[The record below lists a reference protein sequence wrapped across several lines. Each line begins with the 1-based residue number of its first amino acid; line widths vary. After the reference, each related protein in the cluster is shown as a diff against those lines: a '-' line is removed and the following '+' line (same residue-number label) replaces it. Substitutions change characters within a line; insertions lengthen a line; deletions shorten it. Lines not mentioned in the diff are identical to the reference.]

1 MANGLPSTR
10 PGGAPTIRELLAS
23 GDRSFSFE
31 FFPPKTPEAEEVLWR
46 SIREIEQLRPTFVS
60 TTYGAGG
67 TTRDGTIRVTERVA
81 QDTSLTPLGHLTCV
95 SHSRDE
101 LRSVVG
107 AYAGA
112 GVRNML
118 ALRGDPPGGPNQP
131 WVAHPEGL
139 NHAVELV
146 ELIRSLG
153 DFSVGVAAFP
163 DKHPEATSLEADAQV
178 LAAKAQAGADYAI
191 TQMFFGADDY
201 FRLVDRSAA
210 LGCGMPVLPGIMPV
224 TNIKQIQRMAELT
237 GMALPEAVTSRLL
250 AVEDDPAAVRQVG
263 IEIATELCERLL
275 AGGAPGIHFITL
287 NRSTATRQVF
297 RNLSSQPTSSS
308 FSSLTTNG

>member
-46 SIREIEQLRPTFVS
+46 SIREIEQLHPTFVS
-60 TTYGAGG
+60 ITYGAGG

-101 LRSVVG
+101 LRSVIG

-201 FRLVDRSAA
+201 FRLVDRAA
-210 LGCGMPVLPGIMPV
+210 VLGCDMPVLPGIMPV

-237 GMALPEAVTSRLL
+237 GMALPGAVTSRLL
-250 AVEDDPAAVRQVG
+250 AVEDEPTAVREVG

-297 RNLSSQPTSSS
+297 RNLSSRPTTSSL
-308 FSSLTTNG
+308 SSLTTNG

>member
-1 MANGLPSTR
+1 MATGLPSTL
-10 PGGAPTIRELLAS
+10 PGSTPTIRELLS
-23 GDRSFSFE
+23 GDQPSFSFE
-31 FFPPKTPEAEEVLWR
+31 FFPPKTPEAEEVLWH

-60 TTYGAGG
+60 ITYGAGG

-112 GVRNML
+112 GVRNVL
-118 ALRGDPPGGPNQP
+118 ALRGDPPGGPAQP

-139 NHAVELV
+139 NHAIELV
-146 ELIRSLG
+146 ELVRELG
-153 DFSVGVAAFP
+153 DFCVGVAAFP
-163 DKHPEATSLEADAQV
+163 DKHPEATDLETDARV
-178 LAAKAQAGADYAI
+178 LAAKAAAGADYAI

-201 FRLVDRSAA
+201 FRLVERASA
-210 LGCGMPVLPGIMPV
+210 LGCDIPILPGIMPV
-224 TNIKQIQRMAELT
+224 TNIKQIERMALLT
-237 GMALPEAVTSRLL
+237 GMALPKAVTDRLEAV
-250 AVEDDPAAVRQVG
+250 AEDPAAVRAVG
-263 IEIATELCERLL
+263 IEIASELSDALL
-275 AGGAPGIHFITL
+275 TGGAPGIHFITL

-297 RNLSSQPTSSS
+297 RNLQPAVV
-308 FSSLTTNG
+308 

>member
-1 MANGLPSTR
+1 MATGLPSTL
-10 PGGAPTIRELLAS
+10 PGSTPTIRELLS
-23 GDRSFSFE
+23 TGEPSFSFE

-60 TTYGAGG
+60 ITYGAGG

-101 LRSVVG
+101 LRSVIG

-112 GVRNML
+112 GVRNVL
-118 ALRGDPPGGPNQP
+118 ALRGDPPGGPSQP

-146 ELIRSLG
+146 ELVRELG
-153 DFSVGVAAFP
+153 DFCVGVAAFP
-163 DKHPEATSLEADAQV
+163 DKHPEAKDFDSDARV
-178 LAAKAQAGADYAI
+178 LAAKAAAGADYAI

-201 FRLVDRSAA
+201 FRLVDRASA
-210 LGCGMPVLPGIMPV
+210 LGCDIPILPGIMPV

-237 GMALPEAVTSRLL
+237 GMALPKVVTDQLHAV
-250 AVEDDPAAVRQVG
+250 ADDPAAVRAVG
-263 IEIATELCERLL
+263 IEVASELCDRLL

-287 NRSTATRQVF
+287 NRSTSTRQVY
-297 RNLSSQPTSSS
+297 RNLQSTVV
-308 FSSLTTNG
+308 

>member
-10 PGGAPTIRELLAS
+10 PGGPPTIRELLAS

-46 SIREIEQLRPTFVS
+46 SIREIEQLHPTFVS
-60 TTYGAGG
+60 ITYGAGG

-101 LRSVVG
+101 LRSVIG

-146 ELIRSLG
+146 ELIRELG

-210 LGCGMPVLPGIMPV
+210 LGCDMPVLPGIMPV

-250 AVEDDPAAVRQVG
+250 AVEDEPTAVREVG

-297 RNLSSQPTSSS
+297 RNLSSTVVS
-308 FSSLTTNG
+308 

>member
-31 FFPPKTPEAEEVLWR
+31 FFPPKTTEAEEVLWR
-46 SIREIEQLRPTFVS
+46 SIREIEQLHPTFVS
-60 TTYGAGG
+60 ITYGAGG

-101 LRSVVG
+101 LRSVIG

-201 FRLVDRSAA
+201 FRLVDRAA
-210 LGCGMPVLPGIMPV
+210 VLGCDMPVLPGIMPV

-237 GMALPEAVTSRLL
+237 GMALPGAVTSRLL
-250 AVEDDPAAVRQVG
+250 AVEDEPTAVREVG

-297 RNLSSQPTSSS
+297 RNLSSRPTTSSL
-308 FSSLTTNG
+308 SSLTTNG

>member
-1 MANGLPSTR
+1 MANGLPSR
-10 PGGAPTIRELLAS
+10 LPGSAPTIRELLAS
-23 GDRSFSFE
+23 GSRSFSFE
-31 FFPPKTPEAEEVLWR
+31 FFPPKTPEAEDVLWR

-60 TTYGAGG
+60 ITYGAGG

-95 SHSRDE
+95 AHSRDE
-101 LRSVVG
+101 LRSVIG

-153 DFSVGVAAFP
+153 DFCVGVAAFP
-163 DKHPEATSLEADAQV
+163 DKHPEAESLEADAQV
-178 LAAKAQAGADYAI
+178 LAAKAAAGADYAI

-201 FRLVDRSAA
+201 FRLVDRASA
-210 LGCGMPVLPGIMPV
+210 LGCEMPVLPGIMPV

-250 AVEDDPAAVRQVG
+250 AVEDEPTAVREVG

-297 RNLSSQPTSSS
+297 RNLNSQPTTSSLS
-308 FSSLTTNG
+308 ALTTNG

>member
-1 MANGLPSTR
+1 MANGLPSTL
-10 PGGAPTIRELLAS
+10 PGSTPTVRELLSS
-23 GDRSFSFE
+23 GARSFSFE

-46 SIREIEQLRPTFVS
+46 SLREIEQLRPTFVS
-60 TTYGAGG
+60 ITYGAGG

-81 QDTSLTPLGHLTCV
+81 QDTSLTPIGHLTCV

-101 LRSVVG
+101 LRSVIG
-107 AYAGA
+107 AYAGS

-146 ELIRSLG
+146 ELIRELG
-153 DFSVGVAAFP
+153 DFCVGVAAFP
-163 DKHPEATSLEADAQV
+163 DKHPEASSLEADAQV

-201 FRLVDRSAA
+201 FRLVDRAAA
-210 LGCGMPVLPGIMPV
+210 LGCDIPVLPGIMPV

-237 GMALPEAVTSRLL
+237 GMALPTAVTDRLL
-250 AVEDDPAAVRQVG
+250 AVESDPAAVREVG
-263 IEIATELCERLL
+263 VELATELCEQLL

-297 RNLSSQPTSSS
+297 QNLSTHVGS
-308 FSSLTTNG
+308 

>member
-1 MANGLPSTR
+1 MATGLPSTL
-10 PGGAPTIRELLAS
+10 PGSRPTIRELLS
-23 GDRSFSFE
+23 TGEPSFSFE

-60 TTYGAGG
+60 ITYGAGG

-101 LRSVVG
+101 LRSVIG

-112 GVRNML
+112 GVRNVL
-118 ALRGDPPGGPNQP
+118 ALRGDPPGGPSQP

-146 ELIRSLG
+146 ELVRELG
-153 DFSVGVAAFP
+153 DFCVGVAAFP
-163 DKHPEATSLEADAQV
+163 DKHPEAADIEADARV
-178 LAAKAQAGADYAI
+178 LAAKAAAGADYAI
-191 TQMFFGADDY
+191 TQMFFGSDDY
-201 FRLVDRSAA
+201 FRLVDRASA
-210 LGCGMPVLPGIMPV
+210 LGCDIPILPGVMPV

-237 GMALPEAVTSRLL
+237 GMALPKVVTDRLEAV
-250 AVEDDPAAVRQVG
+250 ADDPAAVRAVG
-263 IEIATELCERLL
+263 IEVASELSDKLL

-287 NRSTATRQVF
+287 NRSTATRQVY
-297 RNLSSQPTSSS
+297 RNLRSMVV
-308 FSSLTTNG
+308 